1 MIVSLL
7 VTAVML
13 WCFFLQF
20 SGQLAIETLFEVSI
34 QAGLGGRRGIV
45 GTNLI
50 ARGHIFQLNI
60 GGVAMGAG
68 DVLQP
73 FGQLLCFF
81 IQTMGFGMFKRTR
94 VTGIIG
100 AARSGQDGV
109 RKVTE
114 AQRTGKFVFVFFGF
128 DNGGVVDLWYFL
140 STQGC
145 GCGRWFSPSVG
156 TRRGVVGAMAQHVHL
171 QWLIV
176 VGWWSSSVVVVD
188 DGIVF
193 GMDRCLPHVGGGS
206 ARAHL
211 GSTLPNGSAGVGR
224 ATDEY

>member
-1 MIVSLL
+1 
-7 VTAVML
+7 
-13 WCFFLQF
+13 
-20 SGQLAIETLFEVSI
+20 
-34 QAGLGGRRGIV
+34 
-45 GTNLI
+45 
-50 ARGHIFQLNI
+50 
-60 GGVAMGAG
+60 
-68 DVLQP
+68 
-73 FGQLLCFF
+73 
-81 IQTMGFGMFKRTR
+81 MGFGMFKRTR

-114 AQRTGKFVFVFFGF
+114 AQRTGKFIFVFFGF
-128 DNGGVVDLWYFL
+128 DDGGVVDLWYFL

-156 TRRGVVGAMAQHVHL
+156 TRRGVVGAMVQHVHL
-171 QWLIV
+171 HWLIV
-176 VGWWSSSVVVVD
+176 VGWGSAIVGGVGGVV

-211 GSTLPNGSAGVGR
+211 WSTLTR
-224 ATDEY
+224 ARR

>member
-60 GGVAMGAG
+60 GGVA
-68 DVLQP
+68 
-73 FGQLLCFF
+73 
-81 IQTMGFGMFKRTR
+81 TR

-224 ATDEY
+224 ATGEYCCSATFRRLGGKWSMGHHMM